1 MNMLDLVPSVAARI
15 DFMSNPIRNGAGVGS
30 AGSVQVS
37 QIIADGRMSLTLSCV
52 GKDAVLAKPLT
63 GWSGEVDLGRTH
75 H

>member
-37 QIIADGRMSLTLSCV
+37 LIAMVGRMSLTLSCV
-52 GKDAVLAKPLT
+52 EKDAVLAKQLT
-63 GWSGEVDLGRTH
+63 GWCGEVDSARTRR
-75 H
+75 